1 MNILALDTSTDTASV
16 AVLQD
21 DTILHE
27 ESFNYDKRHSQ
38 MLVPMIEHAL
48 QWVNMSV
55 KNIDLW
61 AVDIGPGSFTGLR
74 IGCAVIKA
82 LSHVTD
88 KPIAGI
94 ISLDALAADVSL
106 TCYPVY
112 PLIDAQQQNVYTAR
126 YIWQGYHMFRESEYM
141 VLPISEFKT
150 IALKEAAI
158 VFTGPASIVYRYDLQ
173 NDLGSRAIFASNY
186 HCMPKASIIG
196 ALGLDKVRSGEVK
209 DYVSLLP
216 FYMRKSQAEVKA
228 GA

>member
-1 MNILALDTSTDTASV
+1 
-16 AVLQD
+16 
-21 DTILHE
+21 
-27 ESFNYDKRHSQ
+27 
-38 MLVPMIEHAL
+38 
-48 QWVNMSV
+48 
-55 KNIDLW
+55 
-61 AVDIGPGSFTGLR
+61 
-74 IGCAVIKA
+74 
-82 LSHVTD
+82 
-88 KPIAGI
+88 
-94 ISLDALAADVSL
+94 
-106 TCYPVY
+106 
-112 PLIDAQQQNVYTAR
+112 
-126 YIWQGYHMFRESEYM
+126 

-173 NDLGSRAIFASNY
+173 NDLGSRAIFAPNY